1 VEQKG
6 SDERKQQ
13 NDNDAEFAAQDDP
26 QNFTEVDFID
36 FGLLTGEVPR
46 WISAVTGGSGSL

>member
-26 QNFTEVDFID
+26 QNFTEVDFSD
-36 FGLLTGEVPR
+36 FGLLR
-46 WISAVTGGSGSL
+46 ARCLGGFLL